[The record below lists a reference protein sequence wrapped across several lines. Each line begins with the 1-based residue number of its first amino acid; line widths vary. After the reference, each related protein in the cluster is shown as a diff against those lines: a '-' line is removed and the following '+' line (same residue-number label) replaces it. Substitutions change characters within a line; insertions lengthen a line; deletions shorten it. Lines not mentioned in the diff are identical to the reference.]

1 MKNWTL
7 AVSVGLVAVAATVAL
22 AEPKHAPT
30 LQSCIADVN
39 LWSSQIPGFPDATL
53 DQVRSGTKGLT
64 MHEISVR
71 VSSISDCVVGYPMI
85 EQGQNRSPS
94 AATTLIMYYDDELE
108 IRYSNFLMRHNMLD
122 TFNDEDQAGV
132 R

>member
-1 MKNWTL
+1 MKNWKLT
-7 AVSVGLVAVAATVAL
+7 VSVGIVAVAATVAL

-30 LQSCIADVN
+30 LESCIADVN

-71 VSSISDCVVGYPMI
+71 VSSISDCVAAYPMI
-85 EQGQNRSPS
+85 GQGQKGSLS
-94 AATTLIMYYDDELE
+94 AATTLIMFYDYELK
-108 IRYSNFLMRHNMLD
+108 IRYSNFLVRHNMLD